1 MAWTI
6 VPRLSGITLVLL
18 LLFVAGSLPVSAQ
31 PETSASARLDPQQI
45 TVGDRAR
52 LFLEATNKTS
62 GGRLI
67 WPAIADTFNHLEVI
81 ERGKIDTVRNG
92 GDMVTY
98 KQRLLITGFDSGSFQ
113 MPAVRFYV
121 IAANGDSFF
130 VEAQAPELLVQTV
143 PVDTSKAFK
152 PIKNIIY
159 VTTTWRDYIGYIA
172 GGVALVALVAGITWY
187 FARRKK
193 PAPVVPEGP
202 KETLQEHALRLLSE
216 LDARQLWQ
224 NEHVKEYYVDLTDIV
239 RNYVEERFE
248 TPVMEL
254 TTDELLDKARRH
266 KELIP
271 YYPTLESVLRTADL
285 AKFAKAQPLP
295 QEHIDAMEK
304 AKQLIISSKPIVTE
318 QPPTTEQKS

>member
-6 VPRLSGITLVLL
+6 VSRRLSGITLVLL
-18 LLFVAGSLPVSAQ
+18 LFLVAGSLPALAQ
-31 PETSASARLDPQQI
+31 PETSASVKLDPQQI
-45 TVGDRAR
+45 TIGDRAR

-67 WPAIADTFNHLEVI
+67 WPAIADTFNHLEVV
-81 ERGKIDTVRNG
+81 ERGKIDTVKA
-92 GDMVTY
+92 GDIVTY
-98 KQRLLITGFDSGSFQ
+98 KQRLLITGFDSGVFQ
-113 MPAVRFYV
+113 MPAVPFYV
-121 IAANGDSFF
+121 IAENGDSFF

-143 PVDTSKAFK
+143 PVDTTKAFK

-159 VTTTWRDYIGYIA
+159 VTTTWRDYAGYIA
-172 GGVALVALVAGITWY
+172 GGVALLALIIGVTWY
-187 FARRKK
+187 LARRKK

-216 LDARQLWQ
+216 LDARQMWQ
-224 NEHVKEYYVDLTDIV
+224 NERVKEYYVDLTDIV
-239 RNYVEERFE
+239 RNYVEERFD

-271 YYPTLESVLRTADL
+271 YYATLESVLRTADL